1 MKRSIFGTLVMMEG
15 VFLLLSVIV
24 SLHYKW
30 TAGENDWMP
39 LALTALICFVIG
51 GMARFVFK
59 PKKET
64 ARLTRADSFMVVT
77 LSWVALT
84 ILGTIP
90 FLMILDI
97 DPASAFFEAMSGF
110 TTTGA
115 TVLSGLDSMP
125 HGLLFWRSLTHW
137 MGGLGIV
144 VFSFALLPTYDM
156 KNSNVF
162 SAEVTGIGLDKL
174 RPKIGSTAR
183 RLLAIYLFLTLAC
196 MVAYWIGPMN
206 LFDAACH
213 AMSTIATGGFS
224 THDRSIAF
232 FGSSYLEYIG
242 VVFMLLASINFSL
255 YYYASIRRSK
265 VLWNNEEMRTFLGI
279 WIFAVAV
286 YLALFMWA
294 PVPERAL
301 ATLPPE
307 GEAQLRTALFHT
319 TSVMTTTGFQG
330 QYFDYVS
337 WGDAF
342 WMPTIVI
349 MGIGGCAGSTAGGS
363 KVIRMIICAKSV
375 LKEFVLQ
382 LHPRAVRSIKVSGQV
397 IPDDRVRRT
406 LAFVFLY
413 VLLVIGG
420 MVVFSIL
427 GLDVDTSIGSCISM
441 LSNVGPGT
449 GQVGPANNF
458 AHVHWFS
465 KLLMSFYMLVGR
477 LEFYTVLFLFMPS
490 FWRERSKVSTSHA

>member
-15 VFLLLSVIV
+15 LFLLLSLIV
-24 SLHYKW
+24 SLHYKF
-30 TAGENDWMP
+30 TAGENDWIP
-39 LALTALICFVIG
+39 FALTSLLCLGIG
-51 GMARFVFK
+51 SLARFVFK
-59 PKKET
+59 SKKENP
-64 ARLTRADSFMVVT
+64 RLTRADSFMIVT
-77 LSWVALT
+77 ISWFVMTL
-84 ILGTIP
+84 LGTIP
-90 FLMILDI
+90 FMMVLDI
-97 DPASAFFEAMSGF
+97 DFASALFETMSGF

-115 TVLSGLDSMP
+115 TVLSGLDAMP
-125 HGLLFWRSLTHW
+125 HGLLFWRALTHW

-183 RLLAIYLFLTLAC
+183 RLLVIYLSLTLLC

-206 LFDAACH
+206 LYDAACH

-224 THDRSIAF
+224 THDRSIAYF
-232 FGSSYLEYIG
+232 NSSYLEYIS

-265 VLWNNEEMRTFLGI
+265 VLWRNEEMRTFFGI
-279 WIFAVAV
+279 WMFAVAV
-286 YLALFMWA
+286 YIALFMWA
-294 PVPERAL
+294 PIPESSMATVPPA
-301 ATLPPE
+301 
-307 GEAQLRTALFHT
+307 GEAQFRTALFHT

-330 QYFDYVS
+330 QYFDYVA

-363 KVIRMIICAKSV
+363 KVIRMIICWKSV
-375 LKEFVLQ
+375 MKEFVLQ
-382 LHPRAVRSIKVSGQV
+382 LHPKAVRGIKLSGIIV
-397 IPDDRVRRT
+397 PDDRVQRT
-406 LAFVFLY
+406 LGYIFLY
-413 VLLVIGG
+413 ILLVIAG
-420 MVVFSIL
+420 MVIFSIL

-449 GQVGPANNF
+449 GSVGPANNF

-465 KLLMSFYMLVGR
+465 KLLMSFYMLIGR
-477 LEFYTVLFLFMPS
+477 LEIYTVLFLFMPS
-490 FWRERSKVSTSHA
+490 FWQERSKG